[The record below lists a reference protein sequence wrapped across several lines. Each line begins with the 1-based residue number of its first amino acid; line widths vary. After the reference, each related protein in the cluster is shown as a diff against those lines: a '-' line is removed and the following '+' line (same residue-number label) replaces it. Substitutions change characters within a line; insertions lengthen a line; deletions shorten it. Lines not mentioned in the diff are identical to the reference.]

1 MQSQSE
7 IKIPGYYG
15 SSIIADSGSD
25 KDLNEVP
32 KPGSSR
38 FDIELWKKENEMP
51 KDPEPKSNI
60 EDESSEE
67 KLRSRS
73 SIEKSEHWGF
83 PEEVIKGPEDWGFPG
98 EKLRP
103 KSVIEEPKDCGFAGE
118 KLPSKSDIKKAEY
131 LTSSKKESLPK
142 PSEEEPEENAKK
154 LMRPTV
160 LQSIINFMSF
170 IGGLLREFYNLIAT
184 LFKRDG
190 GIHRD

>member
-15 SSIIADSGSD
+15 SRIIADPDSD
-25 KDLNEVP
+25 KDPNEAAEPV
-32 KPGSSR
+32 SSR

-83 PEEVIKGPEDWGFPG
+83 AEEG
-98 EKLRP
+98 LRP
-103 KSVIEEPKDCGFAGE
+103 ESVIEEPEDCGFPEE
-118 KLPSKSDIKKAEY
+118 KLPSKSDIKEAEY
-131 LTSSKKESLPK
+131 LTSSEKES
-142 PSEEEPEENAKK
+142 EENAKK
-154 LMRPTV
+154 LMRPAV
-160 LQSIINFMSF
+160 LQSIIDFMSF
-170 IGGLLREFYNLIAT
+170 IGGLLEKFYNLIT
-184 LFKRDG
+184 MLFRRDG